1 MQKTVA
7 LTVNGIVQG
16 VYYRQ
21 SAKKKAAELGIAGT
35 VKNET
40 NGNVAIVATGTDL
53 QLEKF
58 MEWCRQGP
66 STAVVSSV
74 TIQELPYQDFKSFD
88 VIR

>member
-7 LTVNGIVQG
+7 LTVSGIVQG

-21 SAKKKAAELGIAGT
+21 SAKKKAAELGILGT
-35 VKNET
+35 VKNEP
-40 NGNVAIVATGTDL
+40 NGNVAIIATGSEL

-58 MEWCRQGP
+58 IEWCKQGP

-74 TIQELPYQDFKSFD
+74 AVKELPYQSFSSFD
-88 VIR
+88 IVR